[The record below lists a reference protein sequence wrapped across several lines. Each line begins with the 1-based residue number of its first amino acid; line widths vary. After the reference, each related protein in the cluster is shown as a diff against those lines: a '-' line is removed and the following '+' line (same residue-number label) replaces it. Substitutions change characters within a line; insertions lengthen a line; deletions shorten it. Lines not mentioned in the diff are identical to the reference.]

1 MSEVI
6 TTLQLAYRFRNPDL
20 LEEALTHCSLGG
32 VNNERLE
39 YLGDAILGFLI
50 AEILFTRFPRHDEG
64 ALTRMR
70 SSLVKRETL
79 AGVAR
84 EVGVGPHIRLGIGER
99 KSGGWRRDSI
109 LANSIEAII
118 GAVYLDSNMEACR
131 DFITHLYAGRLAS
144 LTPEPPAKDPKTRL
158 QEFLQARGRQLPTYE
173 VINEFGEAHNREFV
187 VNCLIKG
194 VYAEFKA
201 SGRSKREAEQ
211 SAASYA
217 LQALE
222 SELDD

>member
-1 MSEVI
+1 MSEVK
-6 TTLQLAYRFRNPDL
+6 TALQLAYRFRNPDL

-79 AGVAR
+79 AGIAR
-84 EVGVGPHIRLGIGER
+84 EVEVGPHIRLGIGER

-109 LANSIEAII
+109 LANSLEAII
-118 GAVYLDSNMEACR
+118 GAVYLDSNMETCR
-131 DFITHLYAGRLAS
+131 DFINHLYAGRLAS

-158 QEFLQARGRQLPTYE
+158 QEFLQAKGRQLPTYE
-173 VINEFGEAHNREFV
+173 VINEFGEAHDREFV

-194 VYAEFKA
+194 VDAEFKA

-222 SELDD
+222 SELG

>member
-1 MSEVI
+1 MSEVN
-6 TTLQLAYRFRNPDL
+6 TTPQLAYRFRNSDL
-20 LEEALTHCSLGG
+20 LEEALTHRSHGA

-50 AEILFTRFPRHDEG
+50 AEILFTRFPRHNEG

-79 AGVAR
+79 AGIAR
-84 EVGVGPHIRLGIGER
+84 EVAIGPHIRLGIGER

-109 LANSIEAII
+109 LANSLEAII
-118 GAVYLDSNMEACR
+118 GAVYLDSDLETCR
-131 DFITHLYAGRLAS
+131 YFINHLYASRLAS
-144 LTPEPPAKDPKTRL
+144 LTPEPVKDPKTRL

-173 VINEFGEAHNREFV
+173 VINEFGEAHDREFV
-187 VNCLIKG
+187 VNCLITG
-194 VYAEFKA
+194 VDGEFKA

-211 SAASYA
+211 SAASCA

-222 SELDD
+222 SEP

>member
-1 MSEVI
+1 MSEVN
-6 TTLQLAYRFRNPDL
+6 TTPQLAYRFRNSDL
-20 LEEALTHCSLGG
+20 LEEALTHRSHGA

-50 AEILFTRFPRHDEG
+50 AEILFTRFPRHNEG

-79 AGVAR
+79 AGIAR
-84 EVGVGPHIRLGIGER
+84 EVAIGPHIRLGIGER

-109 LANSIEAII
+109 LANSLEAII
-118 GAVYLDSNMEACR
+118 GAVYLDSDLETCR
-131 DFITHLYAGRLAS
+131 YFINHLYASRLAS
-144 LTPEPPAKDPKTRL
+144 LTPEPVKDPKTRL

-173 VINEFGEAHNREFV
+173 VINEFGEAHDREFV
-187 VNCLIKG
+187 VNCLITG
-194 VYAEFKA
+194 VDGEFKA

-211 SAASYA
+211 SAASCA

-222 SELDD
+222 SEPG

>member
-1 MSEVI
+1 MSEVN
-6 TTLQLAYRFRNPDL
+6 TTPQLAYRFRNSDL
-20 LEEALTHCSLGG
+20 LEEALTHRSHGA

-50 AEILFTRFPRHDEG
+50 AEILFTRFPRHNEG

-79 AGVAR
+79 AGIAR
-84 EVGVGPHIRLGIGER
+84 EVAIGPHIRLGIGER

-109 LANSIEAII
+109 LANSLEAII
-118 GAVYLDSNMEACR
+118 GAVYLDSDLETCR
-131 DFITHLYAGRLAS
+131 YFINHLYASRLAS
-144 LTPEPPAKDPKTRL
+144 LTPEPVKDPKTRL

-173 VINEFGEAHNREFV
+173 VINEFGEAHDREFV
-187 VNCLIKG
+187 VNCLITG
-194 VYAEFKA
+194 VDGEFKA

-211 SAASYA
+211 SAASCA

-222 SELDD
+222 SESG

>member
-1 MSEVI
+1 MSEVN
-6 TTLQLAYRFRNPDL
+6 TALQLAYQFRNPDL

-32 VNNERLE
+32 GNNERLE

-109 LANSIEAII
+109 LANSLEAII
-118 GAVYLDSNMEACR
+118 GAVYLDSDIETCR
-131 DFITHLYAGRLAS
+131 YFINHLYASRLAS

-173 VINEFGEAHNREFV
+173 VINEFGEAHEREFV

-194 VYAEFKA
+194 VDEEFKA

-222 SELDD
+222 SEPG

>member
-1 MSEVI
+1 MSEVN
-6 TTLQLAYRFRNPDL
+6 TTPQLAYRFRNFDL
-20 LEEALTHCSLGG
+20 LEEALTHRSHGA

-50 AEILFTRFPRHDEG
+50 AEILFTRFPRHNEG

-79 AGVAR
+79 AGIAR
-84 EVGVGPHIRLGIGER
+84 EVAIGPHIRLGIGER

-109 LANSIEAII
+109 LANSLEAII
-118 GAVYLDSNMEACR
+118 GAVYLDSDLETCR
-131 DFITHLYAGRLAS
+131 YFINHLYASRLAS
-144 LTPEPPAKDPKTRL
+144 LTPEPVKDPKTRL

-173 VINEFGEAHNREFV
+173 VINEFGEAHDREFV
-187 VNCLIKG
+187 VNCLITG
-194 VYAEFKA
+194 VDGEFKA

-211 SAASYA
+211 SAASCA

-222 SELDD
+222 SESG

>member
-1 MSEVI
+1 MSEI
-6 TTLQLAYRFRNPDL
+6 NAALQLEYRFRNTDL
-20 LEEALTHCSLGG
+20 LEEALTHCSHGG

-50 AEILFTRFPRHDEG
+50 AEILFARFPRHNEG

-79 AGVAR
+79 AGIAR
-84 EVGVGPHIRLGIGER
+84 EAGIGPQIRLGIGER

-109 LANSIEAII
+109 LANAVEAII
-118 GAVYLDSNMEACR
+118 GAVYLDSDIDTCR
-131 DFITHLYAGRLAS
+131 NFINHLYADRLAR
-144 LTPEPPAKDPKTRL
+144 LTPEPPIKDPKTRL
-158 QEFLQARGRQLPTYE
+158 QEFLQARGRELPTYA
-173 VINEFGEAHNREFV
+173 VIDESGEAHDREFV

-194 VYAEFKA
+194 MDAEFKA

-222 SELDD
+222 SELE